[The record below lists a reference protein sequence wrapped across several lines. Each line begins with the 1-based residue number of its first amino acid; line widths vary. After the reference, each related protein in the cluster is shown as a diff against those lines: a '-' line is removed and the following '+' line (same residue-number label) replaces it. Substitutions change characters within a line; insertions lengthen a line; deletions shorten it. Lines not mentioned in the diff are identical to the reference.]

1 MGGGRGDLHPPN
13 TKIKLD
19 HLDLGMSFDKHVK
32 KKRRKKTPTF
42 KINK

>member
-32 KKRRKKTPTF
+32 KKRGGKKTHL
-42 KINK
+42 K

>member
-32 KKRRKKTPTF
+32 KKGGGGETHLK
-42 KINK
+42 